1 MLTCLKVLSLVCKCV
16 FDRPQH
22 DVKGDH
28 MELNL
33 EQMKKMGSFVW
44 LLCLL
49 LESWSLKFQK

>member
-1 MLTCLKVLSLVCKCV
+1 MLTYLKVLSLVCKCV

-33 EQMKKMGSFVW
+33 EQMKKMGSFV
-44 LLCLL
+44 
-49 LESWSLKFQK
+49 